1 MNVASLLTATP
12 QPLAASTPQAPTDAS
27 APASA
32 ASGDAQV
39 LASFALLLGAMG
51 TRRPVSQT
59 RAADAAAAMLAA
71 GSVDGVATDTATA
84 TSTSPSELAALRD
97 FVHAVAAE
105 RQPSSDSDAGP
116 AAEDAAAPSDALPA
130 AAAQMAIATLPIVQ
144 ATPAATPA
152 ATPTPPRETSTAVIA
167 SAAPDAPSEAD
178 VGTTLAPDTDLHA
191 AGDLRPVRDLSLLHP
206 RLRIRVERVVARM
219 AQEHGHE
226 VRVVETLRS
235 QARQEHLHAQGRERP
250 GPVVT
255 WTTQSKHTEGLAADL
270 QVNGGWSDAEAYAQ
284 LQRIAREEGLTT
296 LGDRDPGHVE
306 LRLSPDESRA
316 WKALAGHAS
325 EVQQRAAIAQ
335 QAGTSGAV
343 EGRPGRGYPRPA
355 AVARAA
361 AVATVATVA
370 RVATIASPS
379 NLEQLPTADTAIAE
393 ASTRIEPLHD
403 ASTRTV
409 PTQAAA
415 TPAEP
420 ARSEPLRSEPLRG
433 EPMRSEPARTEPVR
447 AEVPRS
453 ESLRSETERHEA
465 ARSEAQPVN
474 ATGVEV
480 SPGGVAPA
488 APAAVRA
495 STPSIA
501 TASEVALPTRS
512 SDRAERAERI
522 EQLHDARAARP
533 LQSLTLRVADAD
545 GADHRIR
552 VDLRGG
558 SVATDIALADPARV
572 APLLQRLPEL
582 AQRLTDQG
590 YDAAALQVRALA
602 TEPNAPAAWGQRA
615 GDEGRQPSHGHSQH
629 HPQSRHRGRRE
640 PGGDQQ

>member
-379 NLEQLPTADTAIAE
+379 NLEQLPTADAAIAE

-420 ARSEPLRSEPLRG
+420 ARSEPLRSE
-433 EPMRSEPARTEPVR
+433 TEH
-447 AEVPRS
+447 
-453 ESLRSETERHEA
+453 HEA